1 MRVAL
6 TFRQSDLLYYP
17 FVSITWVGAL
27 ARESGAKSPCK
38 WGSDS
43 DICSRA
49 SSGGQPQLCYTRF
62 FKKPGVFQHLFP
74 KIHRR
79 GYFST
84 EIGAVAQLSFCNSPV
99 FFCFFF
105 VLAAEDRRFLPAPLL
120 NFEVYSR
127 KLKILEVYYDKE
139 KQVMV

>member
-43 DICSRA
+43 DICRRKTNWDIMSEEDTYE
-49 SSGGQPQLCYTRF
+49 SW
-62 FKKPGVFQHLFP
+62 FQT
-74 KIHRR
+74 KNQN
-79 GYFST
+79 
-84 EIGAVAQLSFCNSPV
+84 E
-99 FFCFFF
+99 
-105 VLAAEDRRFLPAPLL
+105 
-120 NFEVYSR
+120 
-127 KLKILEVYYDKE
+127 
-139 KQVMV
+139 